1 MNRRTA
7 AFSLLALAAALS
19 PLAASAQTA
28 AGSYQGEVNGVTTTL
43 TLQGSA
49 SRISGSVTEGAIQL
63 AVRGSQQGS
72 RLSLQL
78 LEPSQ
83 GQEVARLEGRLEGNG
98 INATLSTVNPQT
110 GQVVSRPAQFVRS
123 GAGASAP
130 VAQAGAPGGQIDP
143 RLVGRWI
150 NEKQINSGGANF
162 ASFSTVRALQFDAS
176 GRIMQT
182 VRSAGGGGNWSY
194 DGGGNKVEFSGRWY
208 AKDGVVYVQ
217 ADGTSGFVAASQYR
231 FADPYLITESRDGR
245 INWRR

>member
-19 PLAASAQTA
+19 PLAASATPTA
-28 AGSYQGEVNGVTTTL
+28 AGSYQGEVNGITTTL
-43 TLQGSA
+43 TLQGGA
-49 SRISGSVTEGAIQL
+49 SRISGTVTEGAIQL
-63 AVRGSQQGS
+63 SVRGSQQGS

-83 GQEVARLEGRLEGNG
+83 GQEVARLEGRLEGSG

-110 GQVVSRPAQFVRS
+110 GQVVSRPAQFVRTGP
-123 GAGASAP
+123 GAAPAAQTGAT
-130 VAQAGAPGGQIDP
+130 GGQVDG

-162 ASFSTVRALQFDAS
+162 ASFSTVRVLQFDAS

-194 DGGGNKVEFSGRWY
+194 DGGGSKVEFSGRWY

-217 ADGTSGFVAASQYR
+217 ADGTSGFTAASRYR